1 MRSIAILLMFMA
13 LTYLLVY
20 TLNERA
26 YKEYQR
32 GYNDAITT
40 QGAIDKACIA
50 WWYQVNV
57 KQVKEKI
64 CGKKR

>member
-1 MRSIAILLMFMA
+1 MRGIVVLLSFMA
-13 LTYLLVY
+13 LTYLLIY

-32 GYNDAITT
+32 GYADAVTG
-40 QGAIDKACIA
+40 QASLDKACVA
-50 WWYQVNV
+50 WWFQANV
-57 KQVKEKI
+57 REVKEKI